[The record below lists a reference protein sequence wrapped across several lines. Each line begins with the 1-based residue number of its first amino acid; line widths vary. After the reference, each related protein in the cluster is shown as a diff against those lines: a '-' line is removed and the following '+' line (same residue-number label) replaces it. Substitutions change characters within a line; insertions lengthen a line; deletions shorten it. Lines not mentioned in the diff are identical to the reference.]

1 MFFKKKKTA
10 AIEQKNEEKN
20 MVPSEA
26 VKLDLLKQATAKI
39 DDAEIVQRQTNNGA
53 TFSLVYIQTLID
65 KERLNEAIIQPL
77 LQSEDQAFIQCI
89 STCSVLRIHSMEEAK
104 ECMLFGAVL
113 IHDQGNN
120 EWWAAKLENPL
131 SRAIENSETETI
143 VYGPKDSFTERIEQN
158 VFMIR
163 RRLPV
168 IELKVEK
175 FQVGSNTKTQVQM
188 LYMDG
193 IANPDIVEIARKNIS
208 KVNFDM
214 ILESSNLSA
223 FMDDHTHSL
232 FPQFMQTDRPDSC
245 AYSLGLGKIV
255 ILLNDTP
262 FALIAPITFFHLFQ
276 SPEDYVH
283 RWVIA
288 SFLRTLRYLSFFIA
302 ITLIPLYVAL
312 NTFHYQMIPLQILYV
327 LMESRTKLPFTPFW
341 EALIMLVIIEI
352 IKEASLR
359 MPTKTSQT
367 IGIIGGIVIG
377 QAAVEAGFASKVLI
391 VLVGISA
398 IASFLVP
405 NYLVTKATT
414 VLQFLFLILASF
426 LGILGIALGLIL
438 LLAHLNGLSSLKQPF
453 FAPVSPLYWRDWND
467 LFVRAPLPWAKL
479 RPEYLKTVKKWR
491 VSKEEGNE

>member
-1 MFFKKKKTA
+1 MFSKKKSA
-10 AIEQKNEEKN
+10 AANQKKNEEKN
-20 MVPSEA
+20 WNTQDVTLE
-26 VKLDLLKQATAKI
+26 LLKNVIAKM
-39 DDAEIVQRQTNNGA
+39 DDAKIVQRKTNNGA
-53 TFSLVYIQTLID
+53 SFSLVYIQTLID
-65 KERLNEAIIQPL
+65 KERLNEAVIQPL
-77 LQSEDQAFIQCI
+77 LLTRDQPFIQGI
-89 STCSVLRIHSMEEAK
+89 STCSVLRFYSIEEAK
-104 ECMLFGAVL
+104 EQMMFGAVL
-113 IHDQGNN
+113 IHDQENN
-120 EWWAAKLENPL
+120 EWWAVKLENSL
-131 SRAIENSETETI
+131 SRAIENSEVETI
-143 VYGPKDSFTERIEQN
+143 MYGPKDSFTERIEQN
-158 VFMIR
+158 IFMIR

-168 IELKVEK
+168 TELKAEK
-175 FQVGSNTKTQVQM
+175 FQAGSNTKTQVQM
-188 LYMDG
+188 LYIEG
-193 IANPDIVEIARKNIS
+193 IANPDIVEIARKSIS
-208 KVNFDM
+208 KVNFDL
-214 ILESSNLSA
+214 ILEASNLSA

-245 AYSLGLGKIV
+245 AYSLGLGKII
-255 ILLNDTP
+255 ILINDTP

-288 SFLRTLRYLSFFIA
+288 SFLRILRYFSFFIA

-312 NTFHYQMIPLQILYV
+312 TSHHYQMIPLQILYV
-327 LMESRTKLPFTPFW
+327 LTESRTKLPFTPFW
-341 EALIMLVIIEI
+341 ESVIMLVIIEI

-367 IGIIGGIVIG
+367 IGVIGGIVIG

-414 VLQFLFLILASF
+414 VLQFLILILASI
-426 LGILGIALGLIL
+426 LGILGIAFGLIL

-453 FAPVSPLYWRDWND
+453 FAPVAPLYWRDWKD

-491 VSKEEGNE
+491 VSKGEGSE